1 MWQPIETAPKDQFLL
16 LCGPSGYTTIPFIF
30 TTGRTCSDYH
40 LGRWIG
46 HANDDLTAW
55 GFEPTHWATLPDPLG
70 AQPSPSFADA
80 YQGAMEEVA
89 IWKRR
94 ALEAEDMNRKFIAEI
109 NGPAHMGEP
118 AQPAQKAVA
127 YLDIGAGGYTDIGT
141 DLNDEQLASL
151 PKGRHMLGIVGTYG
165 VDGYVSTQPAPSAP
179 DISDNM
185 IEAIESRAEQSYR
198 RHHSGIR
205 GQQITPADAL
215 SWHIIHATRSVLVEA
230 MEAKQ

>member
-80 YQGAMEEVA
+80 YQGAMEDVA
-89 IWKRR
+89 IWKKR
-94 ALEAEDMNRKFIAEI
+94 ALEAEDLNRKFIAEI
-109 NGPAHMGEP
+109 NGPAYMGEP
-118 AQPAQKAVA
+118 AQPA
-127 YLDIGAGGYTDIGT
+127 
-141 DLNDEQLASL
+141 
-151 PKGRHMLGIVGTYG
+151 
-165 VDGYVSTQPAPSAP
+165 PSIP
-179 DISDNM
+179 EGWKLVPIEPTEKMISDGSCASSLHGPHY
-185 IEAIESRAEQSYR
+185 ISEGCA
-198 RHHSGIR
+198 
-205 GQQITPADAL
+205 QQCWKYMLAAAP
-215 SWHIIHATRSVLVEA
+215 
-230 MEAKQ
+230 EAKQ

>member
-80 YQGAMEEVA
+80 YQGAMEDVA
-89 IWKRR
+89 IWKKR
-94 ALEAEDMNRKFIAEI
+94 ALEAEDLNRKFIAEI
-109 NGPAHMGEP
+109 NGPAYMGEP
-118 AQPAQKAVA
+118 AQPAPSVPVDLITDYLVSISAHVAHQDDPKAQA
-127 YLDIGAGGYTDIGT
+127 EIGE
-141 DLNDEQLASL
+141 LLRMLAA
-151 PKGRHMLGIVGTYG
+151 
-165 VDGYVSTQPAPSAP
+165 AP
-179 DISDNM
+179 
-185 IEAIESRAEQSYR
+185 
-198 RHHSGIR
+198 
-205 GQQITPADAL
+205 
-215 SWHIIHATRSVLVEA
+215 
-230 MEAKQ
+230 EAKP